1 MGLGFETRRL
11 GWAGSLGCWIK
22 QLKTT
27 TAYGLNAADFWAYR
41 LTNDTSDTADNNNDT
56 RSICASIIATRWAT
70 IRACTRGVQ
79 AERGRGSFC
88 RVIYDNICS
97 VNVAGR
103 HVDRCLSQHRTSH
116 IAWLGGSLRT
126 DGSMLTAYISVGSN
140 SPSPNPSSSL
150 STIVISRGSSS
161 SSGSGSAL
169 SRLERHIWHRQHS
182 ASPKA
187 QLWPPFCSQPV
198 SIIARLL
205 HFN

>member
-1 MGLGFETRRL
+1 M
-11 GWAGSLGCWIK
+11 SV
-22 QLKTT
+22 
-27 TAYGLNAADFWAYR
+27 TA
-41 LTNDTSDTADNNNDT
+41 
-56 RSICASIIATRWAT
+56 
-70 IRACTRGVQ
+70 
-79 AERGRGSFC
+79 
-88 RVIYDNICS
+88 
-97 VNVAGR
+97 
-103 HVDRCLSQHRTSH
+103 SH

-161 SSGSGSAL
+161 SGSSSGPAL

-205 HFN
+205 HFNWSPIRFAWSRAMGCLRRPIERMFYGCQSNCYIFQVPIVHCASCAPQPKRKLYLHI